1 MSSTLIA
8 LAAVCA
14 ANPFRVAACA
24 PTRADI
30 RRQAATVATLLSLA
44 AVGLLAVL
52 SEAILEALNVSGS
65 SSRIAAGAAVLFVG
79 IRDLFMQPPSPEPA
93 LEGWRAGVV
102 PMAFPVLFNPALAI
116 LVISAGSERGAAT
129 AVGVIGAA
137 ILLVAV
143 IVVGNVRGTYLRT
156 ATVGSSGVV
165 FGTLLLLNGVTAV

>member
-24 PTRADI
+24 PSSPDI

-65 SSRIAAGAAVLFVG
+65 SSRIAAGAAVLVVG
-79 IRDLFMQPPSPEPA
+79 IRDLFIQPPSSEPA
-93 LEGWRAGVV
+93 LQGWRAGIV
-102 PMAFPVLFNPALAI
+102 PIAFPTILTPALAI
-116 LVISAGSERGAAT
+116 LAISAGSERGAAT
-129 AVGVIGAA
+129 AVAVIGAA
-137 ILLVAV
+137 ILVVAV
-143 IVVGNVRGTYLRT
+143 IAAGNICGTYWRT
-156 ATVGSSGVV
+156 ASVGSAGVV
-165 FGTLLLLNGVTAV
+165 VGTLLLLNGVTAI